1 MVALNRKQT
10 ATTGG
15 EPPLRAV
22 FTEIRQ
28 ISPLF
33 ALDDDTWYRAL
44 GAAMRCLAAGLSIQ
58 DAARRVIAEIGED

>member
-1 MVALNRKQT
+1 MVALNRKP
-10 ATTGG
+10 AASPGG

-58 DAARRVIAEIGED
+58 EAARRVIDEIGED

>member
-1 MVALNRKQT
+1 MVALNRKPVPNS
-10 ATTGG
+10 GG

-44 GAAMRCLAAGLSIQ
+44 GAAIRCLAAGLSVEE
-58 DAARRVIAEIGED
+58 AARRVIAEVGED

>member
-10 ATTGG
+10 ATPGG

-22 FTEIRQ
+22 FTEIRR

-44 GAAMRCLAAGLSIQ
+44 GAAIRCLADGLSVEE
-58 DAARRVIAEIGED
+58 AARHVIAEVGKD

>member
-1 MVALNRKQT
+1 MVALNPKPVPNSV
-10 ATTGG
+10 G

-28 ISPLF
+28 VSPLF

-58 DAARRVIAEIGED
+58 DAARRVIDEIGED